1 MLENT
6 KAIYFDGVSSTPH
19 HVELFLNK
27 EKKNLHFEYPIEEK
41 KIWSFVEVDFN
52 HKFDVIIAR
61 LKENEAESLQIND
74 PVFILKLSKRLK
86 ETGNISQYQKFL
98 NLGFKA
104 HSFIAV
110 ALLGLVI
117 LCYFYVIP
125 WVGEK
130 SVALIPESYDTELG
144 NLAFEQS
151 FLITTID
158 TLKTEKLNLFAKELK
173 LKNTKKLRFIVVDSG
188 IVNAFALPNGTV
200 VVYTGILDSMKGYEE
215 LVGLIGHEVSHIN
228 NRDSMKML
236 CRNLSGYLFIS
247 TVLGDANGVIA
258 TLGDNANTLQSLSF
272 SREFEQQ
279 ADLDGLEI
287 IANNQVNPKGMS
299 NLFKRLQEDSFNFT
313 IPEFLSS
320 HPVTEERIDYIN
332 KTIKSKSFIIRD
344 NMKLKTL
351 FEQIKK

>member
-1 MLENT
+1 MLEKTN
-6 KAIYFDGVSSTPH
+6 AIYFDGESSTPH
-19 HVELFLNK
+19 QVELFFDK
-27 EKKNLHFEYPIEEK
+27 EKNILHFEYPDGEK

-52 HKFDVIIAR
+52 HKFDSIIAR
-61 LKENEAESLQIND
+61 LKANEAESLKIND
-74 PVFILKLSKRLK
+74 PVFILKLSKSLQ
-86 ETGNISQYQKFL
+86 ETGNSSQYQKFL

-104 HSFIAV
+104 HSSIAV
-110 ALLGLVI
+110 ALLLLVV

-130 SVALIPESYDTELG
+130 SVALIPETYDTELG

-158 TLKTEKLNLFAKELK
+158 TVKTEKLNLFAKELK
-173 LKNTKKLRFIVVDSG
+173 LKNTKKLRFIVANSE
-188 IVNAFALPNGTV
+188 IVNAYALPNGTV
-200 VVYTGILDSMKGYEE
+200 VVYTGILDEMKGYEE

-236 CRNLSGYLFIS
+236 CRNLSGFIFIS

-287 IANNQVNPKGMS
+287 IADNQVNPRGMS
-299 NLFKRLQEDSFNFT
+299 NLFKRLQQDSFDFS

-320 HPVTEERIDYIN
+320 HPVTNERIDYIN
-332 KTIKSKSFIIRD
+332 SMIKSKSFIIKD
-344 NMKLKTL
+344 NPRLKEL